1 MEAIAGR
8 TDSWKPL
15 KISVRN
21 LIRDFLEMYTAEPEE
36 VVLTE
41 SIANSLDARST
52 VIQIGLEDR
61 KGTTLFRARIMV
73 RA

>member
-21 LIRDFLEMYTAEPEE
+21 LIRDFLEMYHGRTRGSGSDGIHSQLPGRP
-36 VVLTE
+36 
-41 SIANSLDARST
+41 LDRHP
-52 VIQIGLEDR
+52 DR
-61 KGTTLFRARIMV
+61 TGRQEGHHALQGRG
-73 RA
+73 